1 MMGEPTRDVALERGR
16 EAYRQRSWMGAYR
29 HFSVADGHR
38 PLAADDLWRLA
49 SAAYL
54 TGHDDEG
61 ITLLERTHRAYLDA
75 DRPRTAAHCAFWL
88 GFRLADRGEMGRAT
102 GWFGRAQRLLAQ
114 ERDACVEQGYMLVPV
129 IQRQLAAG
137 DAEAAYAAAQ
147 EAAAIGR
154 RFGDADLFALALHGQ
169 GRAWLRAGRIEEGLA
184 LLDEAM
190 VAVTG
195 DELSPIV
202 SGVIYC
208 SVIGACHEVY
218 AVRRAHEWT
227 AALTRWCEAQPD
239 LVPFSGQCRIHRS
252 EVMQF
257 RGAWPEALEEARS
270 ARARAE
276 RGEPRRVAA
285 GAWYQAAELH
295 RLLGEF
301 GDAEAAYR
309 RAAELGREPQPGLA
323 LLWWARGA
331 SDDALAAIERVAREA
346 SLPQQKC
353 RVLPAYLQLMLAAG
367 RLDDAS
373 HALTEL
379 ERLAGTYRT
388 EVLTA
393 FVADGRGAL
402 ALAHGDVHAALP
414 ALRAAGHAWQALGA
428 PYEAARVRERI
439 AQACRAAGDAATAEL
454 EWSAARAIYL
464 RLGAAPDVARLDV
477 ARLDVAADAG
487 HEAHDLTERELEVLR
502 LLAAGSTNRA
512 IAEALGISHRTVDRH
527 VSNIFD
533 KLGVSSRTAAT
544 ACAYERDLL

>member
-1 MMGEPTRDVALERGR
+1 
-16 EAYRQRSWMGAYR
+16 
-29 HFSVADGHR
+29 
-38 PLAADDLWRLA
+38 
-49 SAAYL
+49 
-54 TGHDDEG
+54 
-61 ITLLERTHRAYLDA
+61 
-75 DRPRTAAHCAFWL
+75 
-88 GFRLADRGEMGRAT
+88 LADRGEMGRAT

-114 ERDACVEQGYMLVPV
+114 ERDACVEHGYMLVPV
-129 IQRQLAAG
+129 IQRQLAVG

-169 GRAWLRAGRIEEGLA
+169 GRARLRAGRVEEGLA

-257 RGAWPEALEEARS
+257 RGAWHEALEEARS

-276 RGEPRRVAA
+276 RGEPRRVSA

-295 RLLGEF
+295 RLLGQF
-301 GDAEAAYR
+301 DDAEAAYR

-323 LLWWARGA
+323 LLWWARGRVRRRVGSDRAGGARGIVAAAEVSGA
-331 SDDALAAIERVAREA
+331 SGLPPAHARGGSARRRLARPHGAGAARRD
-346 SLPQQKC
+346 LPH
-353 RVLPAYLQLMLAAG
+353 RGADRHRRRGSRRP
-367 RLDDAS
+367 RS
-373 HALTEL
+373 RPRRRPR
-379 ERLAGTYRT
+379 RLAG
-388 EVLTA
+388 
-393 FVADGRGAL
+393 
-402 ALAHGDVHAALP
+402 AA
-414 ALRAAGHAWQALGA
+414 AAWHAWQALGA
-428 PYEAARVRERI
+428 PYEPPERASGSRGLPRRGRRGDRRTGAGAPPARPTCAWVPRPTSP
-439 AQACRAAGDAATAEL
+439 GWTG
-454 EWSAARAIYL
+454 L
-464 RLGAAPDVARLDV
+464 R
-477 ARLDVAADAG
+477 ADAG
-487 HEAHDLTERELEVLR
+487 HTASRERELEVLR

-512 IAEALGISHRTVDRH
+512 IAEALGISRRTVDRH

-533 KLGVSSRTAAT
+533 KLGVSSRAAAT
-544 ACAYERDLL
+544 ARAYERDLL